1 MYDSDSVKQK
11 RFEVREHHPPLCA
24 GLVGYLPSKSHLS
37 PWAEIPGGPL
47 LVISHTT
54 SLTHVPCIEQNDW
67 ERAMKMG
74 IVKVIMR
81 MDDDHGEDE
90 VRSHASTSHCANR
103 HASSLRV
110 CTGIQSLHLPSS
122 SVWLIGAVQDGD
134 GMPDEVA
141 EVSAALWH
149 AHDLIDLNF
158 DYFAATSSGFNVS
171 MLTLNDFSRFC
182 SESGITSRSKKSR
195 CRQSDIDM
203 VFIQVDAAAS
213 RLETEV
219 TSDVMWSCVHGHR
232 HGHPHAHTPH
242 GHTRA
247 REHTH
252 VGAFYCHTAL
262 EYAQRERRS
271 KCTPKCTANRHIQ
284 PGGMQMEQRRL
295 IGSSLSWRSSFSHA
309 TCTSTVARSQ
319 TFPKYMLP
327 RHALRPTADAP
338 SQHPA
343 ECYYQ
348 PLLLNATLRSL

>member
-1 MYDSDSVKQK
+1 M
-11 RFEVREHHPPLCA
+11 
-24 GLVGYLPSKSHLS
+24 GYLPSKSHLS

-203 VFIQVDAAAS
+203 IFIQVDTAAT

-219 TSDVMWSCVHGHR
+219 TSNVTWSCVHGHTSMPPR
-232 HGHPHAHTPH
+232 MEPRCAGTYEHVSFLTFLLSHCLTTHHASAGANVRPNARQID
-242 GHTRA
+242 TRG
-247 REHTH
+247 RP
-252 VGAFYCHTAL
+252 
-262 EYAQRERRS
+262 RRWS
-271 KCTPKCTANRHIQ
+271 EI
-284 PGGMQMEQRRL
+284 
-295 IGSSLSWRSSFSHA
+295 
-309 TCTSTVARSQ
+309 V
-319 TFPKYMLP
+319 
-327 RHALRPTADAP
+327 
-338 SQHPA
+338 
-343 ECYYQ
+343 
-348 PLLLNATLRSL
+348 